1 MALQKTMSYKGASIQ
16 DAYIKVSRFNGNKIH
31 LYFEIDVKSSADASE
46 PVYSMGYTAD
56 YNANG
61 SNALTQAYEYL
72 KTLPEFSGATDV

>member
-46 PVYSMGYTAD
+46 PVYSMGYTVR
-56 YNANG
+56 
-61 SNALTQAYEYL
+61 L
-72 KTLPEFSGATDV
+72 